1 MSDQGDRGDRT
12 DRTIPELLAE
22 HGPATGPALAELL
35 DTHPRTI
42 ERRCADLQRAGR
54 IRQDTG
60 GRYTL
65 WGVDGREAAS
75 RSD

>member
-1 MSDQGDRGDRT
+1 MSDRG

-22 HGPATGPALAELL
+22 YGPATGPALAELL
-35 DTHPRTI
+35 DTHPLTV

-65 WGVDGREAAS
+65 WGAGRPEAAS